1 MDYPGNY
8 VVAWPAGS
16 NNLYVPLEP
25 TGVMNGAEPGIDPHW
40 IHCVDEDVITEPD
53 EPEDEGLFGLPSI
66 GVLGTIVA
74 ITMSVFVF
82 GRNQR
87 IH

>member
-1 MDYPGNY
+1 MIILILT
-8 VVAWPAGS
+8 
-16 NNLYVPLEP
+16 NL
-25 TGVMNGAEPGIDPHW
+25 

-53 EPEDEGLFGLPSI
+53 ELEDEGLFGLPSI
-66 GVLGTIVA
+66 GALGTIVA